1 MYIFGYLF
9 QKGHFQGSSKKKSTL
24 TKSFGGGGTNDPP
37 ASPPAREGLNS
48 FFSIWVFFVRHWQF
62 TGHQGRERTIFI
74 PLYHFHTFTN
84 IQTLTYSFLISD
96 DSFSITAYVIT
107 TLLLDKIYPPL
118 DIQILFNTSFV
129 LLVSDVSDTI
139 TAVSHNPALGW
150 YLHRLSSYCY

>member
-1 MYIFGYLF
+1 MVIYFKKATSRALR
-9 QKGHFQGSSKKKSTL
+9 KKKHIDKKL
-24 TKSFGGGGTNDPP
+24 WRGGSNDPP

-139 TAVSHNPALGW
+139 TVVSHNHPIATNKTT
-150 YLHRLSSYCY
+150 